1 MPTMTL
7 SMKRLEESGATQEEI
22 KSMID
27 KIGMSVESIEGGIA
41 TIEFTPNRMDLMDAT
56 GMVRALRLFSG
67 RQKPKENRYILK
79 ADPALKINVDKS
91 VSRIMPVIA
100 GIVARNVDLSEGR
113 AEELIAFT
121 EKLSA
126 TFGRKRRKMSVGLHD
141 LDAIKGEISYTTERS
156 GSMVPLGA
164 TAHSDYQTI
173 IKTHAKGIEFG
184 GILDGKSYP
193 VLKSGKT
200 TIALIPILNSETTKV
215 SAKTRNLFIDITGM
229 SDTAV
234 TQAARMLACSM
245 IDAGADVYPC
255 IVSKGKERI
264 TPEMSTRTVNLRRS
278 EVERTLG
285 IEIDEAQIITMANRM
300 GYLAAKYGRSIMISI
315 PQYRADVISGQDIVE
330 DIAISYGY
338 DRITP
343 QPVFSNSIGKPEEA
357 NEFAE
362 KLSTLLVGMGF
373 TESMGMYITTEK
385 DEFESMGE
393 TFDEPGSVVLANS
406 RSGSILRRTL
416 MPSVLYVLSASAH
429 DPMPQ
434 NVFEVGHVFSVHA
447 GRVIEAQAACFA
459 MCGSKADFAA
469 AKSHIVGLIR
479 PLGTADVSFKEAS
492 SKSLIKGRQA
502 KVYVNHKE
510 IGMIGEVHPIVLN
523 NFKIEEPVSIAEISI
538 SKLMAAL

>member
-7 SMKRLEESGATQEEI
+7 SMKRLEESGATAEEI

-27 KIGMSVESIEGGIA
+27 RIGMSVESTEGDMI

-67 RQKPKENRYILK
+67 RQRPKEKQYGLK

-91 VSRIMPVIA
+91 APRIMPVIA
-100 GIVARNVDLSEGR
+100 GIVARGIDLSDGR
-113 AEELIAFT
+113 AEDLISFT

-126 TFGRKRRKMSVGLHD
+126 TFGRKRHKMSVGLHD
-141 LDAIKGEISYTTERS
+141 LDAIKGEITYTAEKS

-164 TAHSDYQTI
+164 TAHSDYATI

-184 GILDGKSYP
+184 GLLDGKSYP
-193 VLKSGKT
+193 VLKAGKT

-215 SAKTRNLFIDITGM
+215 TANTHNLFIDITGR

-255 IVSKGKERI
+255 IVSKGKEHL
-264 TPEMSTRTVNLRRS
+264 TPEMSVRTVNLRRS

-285 IEIDEAQIITMANRM
+285 IDTDDENIIKMANRM
-300 GYLAAKYGRSIMISI
+300 GYLAAKYGRSIMIRI
-315 PQYRADVISGQDIVE
+315 PQYRADVISSQDIVE

-343 QPVFSNSIGKPEEA
+343 QPVFGNSIGKPEEV

-362 KLSTLLVGMGF
+362 KLSTLLIGMGF

-393 TFDEPGSVVLANS
+393 KFDESGSVVLANS
-406 RSGSILRRTL
+406 KSGSILRRSL
-416 MPSVLYVLSASAH
+416 MPSVLSILSASAH

-434 NVFEVGHVFSVHA
+434 NIFEVGHVFSIHA
-447 GRVIEAQAACFA
+447 GKVSEEVMACFA
-459 MCGSKADFAA
+459 TCGSKADFAA
-469 AKSHIVGLIR
+469 VKSHLMGLIR
-479 PLGTADVSFKEAS
+479 SFGTADVSFKDAS
-492 SKSLIKGRQA
+492 SRSLITGRRA

-510 IGMIGEVHPIVLN
+510 VGTIGEVHPIVLN
-523 NFKIEEPVSIAEISI
+523 NFKIEEPVSIAEMNIG
-538 SKLMAAL
+538 KLMAAL